1 MNCENCPIN
10 IFLGFPPLLG
20 YRSGLFDSSHRLV
33 MEDVELQ
40 EDPHKHTADD
50 LSSELDFRL
59 LNLVCFMGS
68 LMFQFCLYLIAFVF
82 VVLRRS
88 WFPLSAFYKQ
98 Q

>member
-20 YRSGLFDSSHRLV
+20 YWSGFFDSSHRFV

-40 EDPHKHTADD
+40 EYPHKHTADD
-50 LSSELDFRL
+50 LSSELDFWL
-59 LNLVCFMGS
+59 LNSVCFMGS

-82 VVLRRS
+82 VVLSRS
-88 WFPLSAFYKQ
+88 WSPLSAFYNQ

>member
-1 MNCENCPIN
+1 MNCKNCPIN
-10 IFLGFPPLLG
+10 IFLSFPPLLG
-20 YRSGLFDSSHRLV
+20 YWSGLFDSSHRLV

-40 EDPHKHTADD
+40 EDPHKHTAYD

-68 LMFQFCLYLIAFVF
+68 LMFQFYLYISAFVF
-82 VVLRRS
+82 LVLRRS